1 MTEPLEIEGAKLTA
15 NAQGVLLSMG
25 WMYSQQISVADAVR
39 IRDWLI
45 AVYPVKLCECVGP
58 SVGPADGSK

>member
-1 MTEPLEIEGAKLTA
+1 MTAPLEIDGAKLAA

-45 AVYPVKLCECVGP
+45 SVYPVKLCECGAD
-58 SVGPADGSK
+58 SVPTSRT

>member
-1 MTEPLEIEGAKLTA
+1 MTAPLDIDGARLSA

-45 AVYPVKLCECVGP
+45 AVYPVKLCECGAEIVP
-58 SVGPADGSK
+58 TSRT

>member
-1 MTEPLEIEGAKLTA
+1 MSEPLQVAGVTLTA
-15 NAQGVLLSMG
+15 NEAGVLLQEG
-25 WMYSQQISVADAVR
+25 WISQQISVVDAVR

-58 SVGPADGSK
+58 SVGPASSAK